1 MWTLFSK
8 HTVRSSDMR
17 NRISV
22 CFLDPWKQ
30 PHCSWASVN
39 HTWCAY
45 FKMSYWTC
53 MFPFCRAHACHFRSL
68 SLMCIHQTA
77 GHCSCECWFHLHHQF
92 KTVWMIP
99 VWLFLLIEVDRSHY
113 SVQDCVLLLT
123 SFEMCLSR
131 ILLCLDGKIMFLWL
145 RNDYSSQFRG
155 CVGETLVLLLTVV
168 SLCVSPQKQTVLRKR
183 CKEKFPYSMTLH
195 RNVRSFGANN
205 QVQGW
210 EKQVFITQPI
220 WQVQREVNRNSEN
233 HRWDSSTPYSHP
245 YSGVC
250 GIDVNLKLVCC
261 VSQCLL
267 TEACMKLICVSLYE
281 LVKFLWES
289 VHQHFTIL
297 FKKTVGRYT
306 NSEILQ
312 PTVIKVIVFKIKKK
326 LKFYAFIWLPLVL
339 MIMLY

>member
-1 MWTLFSK
+1 MWTLFST

-168 SLCVSPQKQTVLRKR
+168 SLCV
-183 CKEKFPYSMTLH
+183 FLH
-195 RNVRSFGANN
+195 RNRRYWGRGAKKNFHTRWHYIAMSDRLG
-205 QVQGW
+205 QITKSKDGKSKYSSLSLFDKYKGKSIETQKTTG
-210 EKQVFITQPI
+210 ETQALRIHIHIQVFVELMQT
-220 WQVQREVNRNSEN
+220 
-233 HRWDSSTPYSHP
+233 DCY
-245 YSGVC
+245 
-250 GIDVNLKLVCC
+250 VNLKLVCC
-261 VSQCLL
+261 VCLNV
-267 TEACMKLICVSLYE
+267 CSLKHAWSSYVFHYMNSWNSSE
-281 LVKFLWES
+281 NQFTAADLVY
-289 VHQHFTIL
+289 VC
-297 FKKTVGRYT
+297 
-306 NSEILQ
+306 
-312 PTVIKVIVFKIKKK
+312 
-326 LKFYAFIWLPLVL
+326 
-339 MIMLY
+339 